1 MTDLPKPQDETIH
14 ELLERVKN
22 FLENVDN
29 IPLSLNALIERFNEF
44 RKCSDFWDYQEYQK
58 IIYSLHVYKDFCT
71 QYKGDYYLYGQVP
84 TSPDKPIT
92 FSMLQEAYDANC
104 KKLTEYGGPCN
115 FCEISRAKSS
125 EETFRNLILSIEL
138 YHKMYIEITYAP
150 GGSGFQEAKED
161 FEELSEYT
169 FTNNT

>member
-1 MTDLPKPQDETIH
+1 MEEQKTTILN
-14 ELLERVKN
+14 LLKK
-22 FLENVDN
+22 LENLFSLNPHIV
-29 IPLSLNALIERFNEF
+29 PLSLYQLIDWFNEI
-44 RKCSDFWDYQEYQK
+44 KKKMDLGKYQN
-58 IIYSLHVYKDFCT
+58 ILYSLHEYKDYCMK
-71 QYKGDYYLYGQVP
+71 YNGNYYLYGQVP

-104 KKLTEYGGPCN
+104 KKLEEYGGPCN

-125 EETFRNLILSIEL
+125 EETFRNLILLIEF
-138 YHKMYIEITYAP
+138 YYMNYIEIKNAP
-150 GGSGFQEAKED
+150 GGPEEAQED